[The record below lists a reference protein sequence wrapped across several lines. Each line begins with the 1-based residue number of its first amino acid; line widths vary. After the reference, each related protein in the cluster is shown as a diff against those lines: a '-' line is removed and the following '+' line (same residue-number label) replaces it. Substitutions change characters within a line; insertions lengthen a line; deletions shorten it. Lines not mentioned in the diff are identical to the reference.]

1 MRVTP
6 LEIRQQQFPLRFRG
20 LDPGEV
26 DKFLEL
32 VAGDMEELIRENARL
47 REGLTKKDQELQRM
61 QKGEDELKKAL
72 MTIQQIREE
81 WVGRAE
87 KQAEQILRE
96 SELKAGQLQVEAERQ
111 IESLHHDL
119 HELTRQK
126 QQLTMQMRHLLEE
139 HLRLLETMA
148 DAEGTTEELQQPV
161 GEAPEPLE
169 KRERRVQ
176 ASASR
181 ERGEEDYGGH
191 GRVR

>member
-6 LEIRQQQFPLRFRG
+6 LEIRQQQFPVRFRG

-32 VAGDMEELIRENARL
+32 VASDMEELIRENARL
-47 REGLTKKDQELQRM
+47 REGLTRKDQELQRV

-81 WVGRAE
+81 WVGHAE

-111 IESLHHDL
+111 VEALHHDID
-119 HELTRQK
+119 ELKRQK
-126 QQLTMQMRHLLEE
+126 QQLTTQMRRLLEE
-139 HLRLLETMA
+139 QLRLLDTMA
-148 DAEGTTEELQQPV
+148 DVADAQGTAEELQQPV
-161 GEAPEPLE
+161 GEASEP
-169 KRERRVQ
+169 
-176 ASASR
+176 ASATEVTR
-181 ERGEEDYGGH
+181 PGERQPPE
-191 GRVR
+191 R